1 MTDHFENTHVQRYQS
16 EGFEYIKSIPEVK
29 RFLDAEIFET
39 IQFVR
44 GRLIADNMIMLEFDV
59 VAPNLMPHPRAN
71 LLKHGLVKRNNLL
84 HSSNIEDGVSQTIG
98 FFGNKLQIILNFHNQ
113 AATSANRD

>member
-1 MTDHFENTHVQRYQS
+1 MTDVFKKTHIPRYQS
-16 EGFEYIKSIPEVK
+16 ERYKYLATIPEVK
-29 RFLDAEIFET
+29 RFLDTEIFET

-44 GRLIADNMIMLEFDV
+44 ERLIADDIIMLEFDV

-71 LLKHGLVKRNNLL
+71 LLRQGLVKRNNLL
-84 HSSNIEDGVSQTIG
+84 HHSNLEDGVSQTIG

-113 AATSANRD
+113 AATSANSA